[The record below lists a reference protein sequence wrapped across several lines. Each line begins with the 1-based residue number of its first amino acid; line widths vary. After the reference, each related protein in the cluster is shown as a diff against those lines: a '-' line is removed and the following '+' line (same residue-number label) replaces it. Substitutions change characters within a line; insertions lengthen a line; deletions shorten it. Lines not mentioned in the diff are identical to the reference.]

1 MGKWTEVAVAWWIAE
16 KGAPLEFLG
25 PTEVNQ
31 DAAKR
36 NAVAKSVARPGTVFQ
51 VRYRVNANGHP
62 EVHWEALDGQIVE
75 ITGDAMKHPR

>member
-1 MGKWTEVAVAWWIAE
+1 VAWWIAE
-16 KGAPLEFLG
+16 KGSPAEFLG

-36 NAVAKSVARPGTVFQ
+36 NALARSVAKPGTVFQ

-62 EVHWEALDGQIVE
+62 EVQWEALDGKITE
-75 ITGDAMKHPR
+75 ITGDAVKHPR

>member
-1 MGKWTEVAVAWWIAE
+1 MAWWVSE

-25 PTEVNQ
+25 ATEINQ

-36 NAVAKSVARPGTVFQ
+36 HALAKSVAKPGVTFQ

-62 EVHWEALDGQIVE
+62 EVHWEATNGAMVE
-75 ITGDAMKHPR
+75 VTGDAVKQPR